1 MRNVKCG
8 GRSNGP
14 LGRRKK
20 SPPRRKQTRERMMMM
35 MAVHGQSVLEDRT
48 NALRGPSSST

>member
-20 SPPRRKQTRERMMMM
+20 SPPMRKQTGERMMMM
-35 MAVHGQSVLEDRT
+35 AVRGQSVLEDRT